1 MTATLTARTAPTP
14 FAPTP
19 SVVPAAL
26 LYRQPLRASTDL
38 AKHSSQTS
46 DKAKRFESA
55 DSITRRH
62 HKQPIYPTNAM
73 QLKKADESDPV
84 VYGRDPYCKP
94 LSDWPTEPTS
104 FLLRTHRWSLPFSA
118 ISISPFVPSKNGKR
132 REKVTG
138 TVEASVSSDNLIGAQ
153 IPLGNGSSNKRRHKN
168 KKEVNGVSCRRLLHS
183 EWLACD
189 GQTDSSSYHPDFLDD
204 PTLTTGKHL
213 TMLPIPGHRI
223 AVLHFVKKKALKGEL
238 NDQFRER
245 HENINW
251 SISLTKIRKVKRK
264 LLDIGLSQ
272 RYNLS
277 TVAHAY
283 VLFEKLV
290 LQNKVTKE
298 NRYVV
303 GGACLLISMKWN
315 EDKST
320 SKKFIRSNLDA
331 MEKSLSVSKERIL
344 LEEMRIYVDLSFG
357 VFLPVKVV
365 ASHLERITVTLE
377 SKDDFNLKL
386 GMMNVKD

>member
-1 MTATLTARTAPTP
+1 
-14 FAPTP
+14 
-19 SVVPAAL
+19 
-26 LYRQPLRASTDL
+26 
-38 AKHSSQTS
+38 
-46 DKAKRFESA
+46 
-55 DSITRRH
+55 
-62 HKQPIYPTNAM
+62 
-73 QLKKADESDPV
+73 
-84 VYGRDPYCKP
+84 
-94 LSDWPTEPTS
+94 
-104 FLLRTHRWSLPFSA
+104 
-118 ISISPFVPSKNGKR
+118 
-132 REKVTG
+132 
-138 TVEASVSSDNLIGAQ
+138 
-153 IPLGNGSSNKRRHKN
+153 
-168 KKEVNGVSCRRLLHS
+168 
-183 EWLACD
+183 
-189 GQTDSSSYHPDFLDD
+189 
-204 PTLTTGKHL
+204 
-213 TMLPIPGHRI
+213 MLPIPGHRI